1 MTLSKLLL
9 VLVTTFRLSFLL
21 ATGFLLAVQPLS
33 ADPVDATVFQVS
45 GSAESAPPGSASFSP
60 LTQGEDLPEGTTV
73 RTGDGGNVIIT
84 VTPGTAINVGP
95 NSKLKLNA
103 LAFAQ
108 ANGEVTQREAHI
120 ELTSG
125 VVTALIDPSTPK
137 ITDFKI
143 QTAQGGASARGT
155 FYAVAVYNGKTYVS
169 VKEGHVGATPV
180 EGSKTGK

>member
-1 MTLSKLLL
+1 MLSCLL
-9 VLVTTFRLSFLL
+9 VGART
-21 ATGFLLAVQPLS
+21 LS

-45 GSAESAPPGSASFSP
+45 GSAESAPPGSNSFSP
-60 LTQGEDLPEGTTV
+60 MTAGESLPVGTTV
-73 RTGDGGNVIIT
+73 RTGGDGSAVIT
-84 VTPGTAINVGP
+84 VTPGSAINVGP

-108 ANGEVTQREAHI
+108 AEGGDVTQREAHI

-155 FYAVAVYNGKTYVS
+155 VYSVAVYEGKTYVS

-180 EGSKTGK
+180 RNSKTTK